1 MFLLSDC
8 VFLIVIVLEFLG
20 FGIYF
25 VIEWRKGCF
34 LVGRVFWVGWWVGSR
49 NVGGVSVVVGVVCG
63 WVYFFGGWGFGEVG
77 RLG

>member
-20 FGIYF
+20 LGIYF

-34 LVGRVFWVGWWVGSR
+34 LVGRVFWVGGVG
-49 NVGGVSVVVGVVCG
+49 
-63 WVYFFGGWGFGEVG
+63 WE
-77 RLG
+77 